1 MPRRLFRRPDVECGW
16 AAVHLGGLPTTPV
29 GVPSA
34 ASAPEC
40 HNGKT
45 MIERKTPSGSRNWA
59 DPLSMGFEP
68 HRRLLLLRLRLRGSA
83 ARRERH
89 GLLAARR
96 NRPAA
101 DSSAATTSG
110 GSSTSNSAPTAAK

>member
-1 MPRRLFRRPDVECGW
+1 MKLSEVGPQFISADTSFASR
-16 AAVHLGGLPTTPV
+16 

-34 ASAPEC
+34 ALAQEC
-40 HNGKT
+40 HNGRIMT
-45 MIERKTPSGSRNWA
+45 ERKMPGGSRSWS
-59 DPLSMGFEP
+59 DPLSMGFEA

-96 NRPAA
+96 NRSAA
-101 DSSAATTSG
+101 DSTASATSG
-110 GSSTSNSAPTAAK
+110 GSSTSKSAPTVAK

>member
-1 MPRRLFRRPDVECGW
+1 LGRSSFRRALTAP
-16 AAVHLGGLPTTPV
+16 H
-29 GVPSA
+29 GVPYA

-40 HNGKT
+40 HNGDIMT
-45 MIERKTPSGSRNWA
+45 ERNSPGGSRNWS
-59 DPLSMGFEP
+59 DPLSMGFEA

-96 NRPAA
+96 NRSAA
-101 DSSAATTSG
+101 DSTAAATSG